1 MDNKKLGFIGF
12 VILTLGTVG
21 YTIYPTQEEIPELK
35 TGEVVQE
42 IKHEL
47 ADISTETIFK
57 GDQEYKIEYVKTY
70 EKDGAMRDT
79 PRAGWKLVTD
89 KNKMI
94 KRTTIIETP
103 QEKIAREQAQKAL
116 DDQQEI
122 DSQNEDVFRKIG
134 ELKAIKEGKIEVG
147 ENTTKEDNQIN
158 SLKGQL
164 K

>member
-1 MDNKKLGFIGF
+1 
-12 VILTLGTVG
+12 
-21 YTIYPTQEEIPELK
+21 
-35 TGEVVQE
+35 
-42 IKHEL
+42 
-47 ADISTETIFK
+47 
-57 GDQEYKIEYVKTY
+57 
-70 EKDGAMRDT
+70 
-79 PRAGWKLVTD
+79 
-89 KNKMI
+89 MI